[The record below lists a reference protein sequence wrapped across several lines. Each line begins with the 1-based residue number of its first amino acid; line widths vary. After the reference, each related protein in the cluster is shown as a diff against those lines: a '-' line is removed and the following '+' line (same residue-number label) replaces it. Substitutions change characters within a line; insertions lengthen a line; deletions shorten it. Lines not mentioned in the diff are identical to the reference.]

1 MSALSRTQTVSKHVI
16 ETPGGVVAA
25 QHRLAAEAG
34 AEVLR
39 AGGDAVDA
47 AVAESIGYRS

>member
-34 AEVLR
+34 AEK
-39 AGGDAVDA
+39 GSEK
-47 AVAESIGYRS
+47 ESQDT